1 MLAGKDKFL
10 LQCNINSVRK
20 PRNRGGSSGH
30 NNNVGF
36 IMWND
41 FKNFAFK
48 GNAFDLAVGV
58 IIGAAFGKI
67 VDSLVND
74 IIMPII
80 GAITG
85 GISFVNLFTP
95 LHAGGTATDYA
106 SAVKEGATLGWG
118 NFLTI
123 IINFAIIAF
132 VLFLLVNAAKKLRQE
147 PAPKAAP
154 APTPTEK
161 LLAEIR
167 DTLQAQKASAPAAT
181 TAAKK
186 R

>member
-1 MLAGKDKFL
+1 
-10 LQCNINSVRK
+10 
-20 PRNRGGSSGH
+20 
-30 NNNVGF
+30 
-36 IMWND
+36 MWND

-67 VDSLVND
+67 VDSIVSD

-85 GISFVNLFTP
+85 GVSFTNLFTP

-106 SAVKEGATLGWG
+106 DAIKQGATLGWG

-123 IINFAIIAF
+123 VINFLIVAF
-132 VLFLLVNAAKKLRQE
+132 VLFLLVQFANRLRKQTP
-147 PAPKAAP
+147 PAPP
-154 APTPTEK
+154 PGPSTTEK
-161 LLAEIR
+161 LLMEIR
-167 DTLQAQKASAPAAT
+167 DSLQASKAPAT
-181 TAAKK
+181 KTAVKK